1 MTALR
6 YDVLGIG
13 NAIVDVI
20 ARAEDDFLVAQGM
33 NKGTMALIDEARAQ
47 AIYAA
52 MGPAMESSGGSA
64 ANTIVGVASFGARAA
79 FVGKVKDDELGRSFV
94 SRHPRCRRCVRHQ
107 ARNNW
112 SFHGALLHHGDA
124 GR

>member
-52 MGPAMESSGGSA
+52 MG
-64 ANTIVGVASFGARAA
+64 R
-79 FVGKVKDDELGRSFV
+79 KHDRWRRELWC
-94 SRHPRCRRCVRHQ
+94 PRGIRRQGER
-107 ARNNW
+107 
-112 SFHGALLHHGDA
+112 
-124 GR
+124 

>member
-52 MGPAMESSGGSA
+52 MGPAMESAGGSA
-64 ANTIVGVASFGARAA
+64 ANTSVGVESASERIDLIASINLAISPPEATRANGFNCSPRFGAS
-79 FVGKVKDDELGRSFV
+79 KNST
-94 SRHPRCRRCVRHQ
+94 
-107 ARNNW
+107 
-112 SFHGALLHHGDA
+112 
-124 GR
+124 